1 MNGTGGLTLTD
12 DQRPWWAI
20 DLGNNAN
27 YVINQGAG
35 HKRTFGVVGVWH
47 RDPGNTGAGVGQGVG
62 WIPLS
67 GQYSAWCGLRH
78 HGDVTAMDAV
88 TGNPFNDDVLMF
100 NPLAGGTR
108 TVTTPGGVGTDKKFP
123 GYGSQWDQM
132 LYRDLDLSGS
142 PGAPL
147 TLSFKYHTRMST
159 G

>member
-1 MNGTGGLTLTD
+1 
-12 DQRPWWAI
+12 
-20 DLGNNAN
+20 N

-47 RDPGNTGAGVGQGVG
+47 RDPGNTGAGVGRGVG

-100 NPLAGGTR
+100 NPPAGGTR

-159 G
+159 GFGTAAATRTGWFDKDPLSKVANN